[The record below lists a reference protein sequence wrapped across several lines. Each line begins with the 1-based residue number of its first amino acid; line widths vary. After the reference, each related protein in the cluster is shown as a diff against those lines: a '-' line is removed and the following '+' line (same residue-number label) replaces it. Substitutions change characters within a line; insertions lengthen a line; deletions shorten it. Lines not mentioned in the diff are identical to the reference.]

1 MIKQKAYKKTTTRKI
16 PCTCRLTKYCQPV
29 AGRKVMAPPM
39 REPLYDWFIDICT
52 ENSFTA
58 FII

>member
-39 REPLYDWFIDICT
+39 REPLYDWFIDI
-52 ENSFTA
+52 
-58 FII
+58 